1 MGTETRRMATG
12 QFSSDDYYE
21 VLGVSRSASDDD
33 IKKAYRKL
41 AMKWHPDKNGGSDES
56 NANFQQISEAYEV
69 LSDSK
74 KRSNFDRFG
83 KDGPSVPDSSDC
95 VGFGGNGA
103 TFHFS
108 TRGGGQAGF
117 RGPHEI
123 FKEFFG
129 GQDPFAAFFDDPF
142 FGGAG
147 RRSGGGQQAGQGG
160 ASGMAQRRQDPFG
173 SMFGGSMFGGSML
186 GGSMFGDDDDFFGGG
201 MGGNMSSFSSFSS
214 GGMVGGTSTS
224 TRTVIQNGKKVTK
237 KTVTRPMPDGSQQT
251 TTEEYTED
259 APQGGMGRIGGFGQ
273 QRLGMF

>member
-74 KRSNFDRFG
+74 KRSNFDQFG
-83 KDGPSVPDSSDC
+83 KDGPSVPDSSDFG
-95 VGFGGNGA
+95 GFGGNGA

-117 RGPHEI
+117 RDPHEI

-147 RRSGGGQQAGQGG
+147 RRSGGGQHAGQGG

-173 SMFGGSMFGGSML
+173 SMFGGSIFGGS
-186 GGSMFGDDDDFFGGG
+186 

-214 GGMVGGTSTS
+214 GGMAGGTSTS

-237 KTVTRPMPDGSQQT
+237 KTVTRTLPDGSQQT